1 MRERVRSS
9 VVRQKPRSDPV
20 RKLSPV
26 LFIVVVVLFFLPFV
40 SCNGVEVSGVQAA
53 TGMTP
58 PGSDP
63 GGADLADAPDP
74 LAFVSFL
81 CAVAG
86 IVLIRLGRTRGPLA
100 SALVAVT
107 GSFALIGATGIA
119 MLRAHGELG
128 IEIGLSLAFLGFLLA
143 AAVNDLLLARLPL
156 LAIADEKGLARQ
168 RARALAWFAGLGAVM
183 ATSLLVSASLR
194 GDEDPVPYLVGG
206 LIPIA
211 ILTSVALVFA
221 IRGYWIRAR

>member
-9 VVRQKPRSDPV
+9 VVKQKPRSDPV

-26 LFIVVVVLFFLPFV
+26 LFIVVVFLFFLPFV

-128 IEIGLSLAFLGFLLA
+128 IGFLLA
-143 AAVNDLLLARLPL
+143 AAVNDLLLARVPL

-168 RARALAWFAGLGAVM
+168 RTRALAWFAGLGAVM
-183 ATSLLVSASLR
+183 ATSLLASASLR
-194 GDEDPVPYLVGG
+194 GDEDAVPYLVGG

>member
-1 MRERVRSS
+1 
-9 VVRQKPRSDPV
+9 
-20 RKLSPV
+20 V
-26 LFIVVVVLFFLPFV
+26 LFILVVFLFFLPFV

-53 TGMTP
+53 TGLTP

-63 GGADLADAPDP
+63 GGAHLGAGYRPFA
-74 LAFVSFL
+74 LVSFL

-100 SALVAVT
+100 SALAAVT

-119 MLRAHGELG
+119 MLDAHGELG

-143 AAVNDLLLARLPL
+143 AAVNDLLLARVPL

-168 RARALAWFAGLGAVM
+168 GARALAWFAGLGAAM
-183 ATSLLVSASLR
+183 TTSMLVSASLR
-194 GDEDPVPYLVGG
+194 GDEDAVPYLVGG
-206 LIPIA
+206 LMPIA

-221 IRGYWIRAR
+221 IRGYRNTIPPPGR